1 MFEALGLR
9 IATEEEYMFLQN
21 EKYGKQIPFW
31 RKELL
36 SEREALEKV
45 GIVEKQIGDEM
56 VWCFNETK
64 GNHEWPK
71 I

>member
-9 IATEEEYMFLQN
+9 VATEEEYILLQ
-21 EKYGKQIPFW
+21 EERYKQQIPLW
-31 RKELL
+31 REELL
-36 SEREALEKV
+36 SHREALEKV